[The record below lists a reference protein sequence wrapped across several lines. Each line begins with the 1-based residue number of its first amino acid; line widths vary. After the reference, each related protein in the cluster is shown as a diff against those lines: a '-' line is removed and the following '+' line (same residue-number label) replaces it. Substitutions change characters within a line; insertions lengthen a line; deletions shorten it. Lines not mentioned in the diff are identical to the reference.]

1 MVNFSGFTHF
11 VFKYHLFIICPSQ
24 DQVFTLSTYI
34 VDFLKF
40 HKLLSSL
47 GAATTCFRYIWPRS
61 SNCNNWDNPEID
73 YLTLIIEIIWSGGSE
88 NQLRPCGDDDQGEN
102 PGLWDF
108 DIPRKVRLQ
117 WDFYFQTI
125 FGAFVFVFETS
136 RSTKGATSMKLD
148 DNCKSDILF

>member
-88 NQLRPCGDDDQGEN
+88 NQLGACGDDDQGEN

-108 DIPRKVRLQ
+108 DIPRKVRIQ
-117 WDFYFQTI
+117 WDFILKQNLVLLSLSLFLSLRLRHPTE
-125 FGAFVFVFETS
+125 GTH
-136 RSTKGATSMKLD
+136 SMRFWF
-148 DNCKSDILF
+148 S